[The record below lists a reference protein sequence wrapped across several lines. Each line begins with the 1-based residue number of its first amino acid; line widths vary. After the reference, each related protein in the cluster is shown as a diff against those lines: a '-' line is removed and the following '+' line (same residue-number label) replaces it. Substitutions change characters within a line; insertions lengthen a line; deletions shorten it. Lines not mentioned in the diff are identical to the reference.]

1 MRCRLA
7 AALFFLASARALA
20 IEAGMPAP
28 SLSMQAL
35 DDAGA
40 AVTTSA
46 LKGSVV
52 YVDFWASW
60 CVPCRLSMPALDD
73 LYRKNKSRGFAVVG
87 VNKDATPADARRF
100 LAKVPVS
107 FTLVRDD
114 ADAAAKGFDVKAMPS
129 GYLIDRK
136 GVVRVVHRGFTP
148 ETGAAL
154 EKEIDSLLK
163 EPS

>member
-1 MRCRLA
+1 MRKVLA
-7 AALFFLASARALA
+7 AFLACACVTPALA
-20 IEAGMPAP
+20 VEAGAPAP
-28 SLSMQAL
+28 SLSMAAL
-35 DDAGA
+35 EDGGA
-40 AVTTSA
+40 PVAMPS
-46 LKGSVV
+46 LKGNVV

-73 LYRKNKSRGFAVVG
+73 LYRKNRSRGFAVVG
-87 VNKDATPADARRF
+87 VNKDATPADAKRF

-107 FTLVRDD
+107 FSLVRDPE
-114 ADAAAKGFDVKAMPS
+114 DAAAKGFDVKAMPS
-129 GYLIDRK
+129 GYLVDRR
-136 GVVRVVHRGFTP
+136 GVVRYVHRGFTA